1 MFNFTKK
8 LAIVTSLVTIYSGQ
22 FVAFG
27 SSVNN
32 DEVDMRARQVAVADD
47 VTRDV
52 PALPRDV
59 IKLILEEASKI
70 TNPHPFPLVNRGFN
84 AIMIEKDRKE
94 VSFMKKCVGTYH
106 LFRGELDYTDPMT
119 PGGITKFPLS
129 DLANPSK
136 GKMDIDYYG
145 MIRRV
150 GFTTDVKTFFAIDK
164 PKDSRVMVLI
174 CSYQLAEKAAAS
186 PEHPL
191 ASVMKDWNITVAP
204 VGVFFRLSSV
214 TDLSIFD
221 SMIKNGLDT
230 LCSYNLQNLWSLS
243 LLKNTIS
250 DTMALSDRMSFFQ
263 LRFNLPKQ
271 RV

>member
-27 SSVNN
+27 SNTDD

-70 TNPHPFPLVNRGFN
+70 TNPIPFAGVNREWR
-84 AIMIEKDRKE
+84 AIMLEE
-94 VSFMKKCVGTYH
+94 SAGVSFMKKCAGYRFFH
-106 LFRGELDYTDPMT
+106 GKLIYQGPTDGFTM
-119 PGGITKFPLS
+119 PLS
-129 DLANPSK
+129 DLANPL
-136 GKMDIDYYG
+136 KMDIDYYG

-150 GFTTDVKTFFAIDK
+150 GFTADVKTFFAIDK
-164 PKDSRVMVLI
+164 LKDSRVMVLI
-174 CSYQLAEKAAAS
+174 CPYQLAAKAAAS

-191 ASVMKDWNITVAP
+191 ASVMKDWNVTVAP

-221 SMIKNGLDT
+221 SMTSNGLGI
-230 LCSYNLQNLWSLS
+230 LCSYNLENLWSLS

-250 DTMALSDRMSFFQ
+250 DTMALSDRMSFFH
-263 LRFNLPKQ
+263 LSFNLPKQ